1 MVILLKNSLE
11 ILMILLKRSLEVLI
25 YDMDRRKH
33 ESKSMK
39 LEGLVFLEKHKI
51 RISGLQ
57 MYGVIGY
64 DIGYSWGIQLYY

>member
-1 MVILLKNSLE
+1 M
-11 ILMILLKRSLEVLI
+11 LI

-57 MYGVIGY
+57 MYDVIGY
-64 DIGYSWGIQLYY
+64 DIGYS